1 MVPFHTQNLKQRP
14 QFEWN
19 NSGRPSAD
27 GHDHHHVGARSHL
40 PYAVEVDELREGEP
54 VVDLFGSWAGALLLL
69 AARPIPQD
77 GDHPD
82 GYQNPRYRLVKPV
95 DPNDRYDHEDEVVDM
110 GEGLAPELHGRSQDK
125 PYGRR
130 GHAAKHR
137 GNDRPITAYVVRE
150 AYAVHKQRPRQADA
164 TYRGHSCTKAA

>member
-54 VVDLFGSWAGALLLL
+54 VVDLFGSWARCEADTTGW
-69 AARPIPQD
+69 RP
-77 GDHPD
+77 
-82 GYQNPRYRLVKPV
+82 PRRLSKPAV
-95 DPNDRYDHEDEVVDM
+95 QT
-110 GEGLAPELHGRSQDK
+110 GEAG
-125 PYGRR
+125 
-130 GHAAKHR
+130 
-137 GNDRPITAYVVRE
+137 
-150 AYAVHKQRPRQADA
+150 
-164 TYRGHSCTKAA
+164 